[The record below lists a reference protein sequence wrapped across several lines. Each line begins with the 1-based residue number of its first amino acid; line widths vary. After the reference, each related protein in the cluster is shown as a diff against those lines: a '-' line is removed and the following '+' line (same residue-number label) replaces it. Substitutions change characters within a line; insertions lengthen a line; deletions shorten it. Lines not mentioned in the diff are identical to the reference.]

1 VRGLLER
8 RYDVVNLLARRIEP
22 LSLAPADLLRSRDF
36 R

>member
-8 RYDVVNLLARRIEP
+8 RYDVVNLVARRIEP
-22 LSLAPADLLRSRDF
+22 LPLRSADLVRSRDF